1 MNPLYLA
8 SGSPRRREL
17 LTQIGVPFSVV
28 SAPIDETPLPNE
40 SAPAYVERL
49 ARAKA
54 AAGLASLE
62 HSVQAIRGHARSHR
76 SDDGLEGSAVPVGAG
91 VPANSH
97 TAALENRA
105 VVLGADTA
113 VVLDGRILG
122 KPENREDALAMLAD
136 LSGREHQVLTAVALS
151 DGQRVHSL
159 CVTSKVR
166 FRAISAEEA
175 QRYWASGEPADKA
188 GGYAIQGLGAVF
200 VTGLSG
206 SYSAVV
212 GLPLSE
218 TAELLGQFG
227 IACWQSPAHTPEV
240 TNQR

>member
-1 MNPLYLA
+1 MNSLYLA

-28 SAPIDETPLPNE
+28 SAPIDETPLPGE

-54 AAGLASLE
+54 AAGLASL
-62 HSVQAIRGHARSHR
+62 
-76 SDDGLEGSAVPVGAG
+76 AG
-91 VPANSH
+91 P
-97 TAALENRA
+97 A

-122 KPENREDALAMLAD
+122 KPENRETALAMLAD
-136 LSGREHQVLTAVALS
+136 LSGREHQVLTAVALD

-159 CVTSKVR
+159 CVTSKVS
-166 FRAISAEEA
+166 FRAISADEA

-188 GGYAIQGLGAVF
+188 GSYAIQGLGAVF
-200 VTGLSG
+200 VTGLVG

-218 TAELLGQFG
+218 TADLLGQFG
-227 IACWQSPAHTPEV
+227 IACWQSLAHTPEV
-240 TNQR
+240 TNPQ